1 MAVLEFHER
10 LFKVSSG
17 VTKKVDSTINERA
30 QKLLKSLVEIYIRE
44 GQPVGSSTLVKSS
57 NLDLSPAT
65 VRNVI
70 SDLERMGL
78 VSSPHTSSG
87 RVPTA
92 KGYRLFVDRLLT
104 VKPLDGEEVRTL
116 QAQINSKEST
126 HSVLESAT
134 KALSA
139 ITQLAGVVTI
149 PRNTRNQIR
158 QIEFIPLSE
167 RRILAIL
174 VYDEHNVENRI
185 IHTDNQFTQAELLR
199 IANFLNAEFLGH
211 DVQTIRH
218 RLLESMSVARE
229 SMDRMMLSAISMA
242 NQVFQQDSKNP
253 DFIMAGEFNLMAY
266 TEMADI
272 AKLRQLFET
281 FSEKQ
286 TILNLLDQSLR
297 APGLQIYIGKEAG
310 YDALQDCS
318 VITASYSDENE
329 VIGSLAVIGPTRM
342 AYDRIIPIVDVTAN
356 MLGSIMK
363 QHN

>member
-1 MAVLEFHER
+1 M
-10 LFKVSSG
+10 
-17 VTKKVDSTINERA
+17 TKKVDSTINERA
-30 QKLLKSLVEIYIRE
+30 QKLLKSLVEIYIRD

-70 SDLERMGL
+70 ADLERMGL
-78 VSSPHTSSG
+78 VSSPHTSAG

-104 VKPLDGEEVRTL
+104 VKPLDTNEVHNL
-116 QAQINSKEST
+116 KSQIHNQEST

-149 PRNTRNQIR
+149 PRNTRNRIR
-158 QIEFIPLSE
+158 QIEFIALSE

-185 IHTDNQFTQAELLR
+185 IHTEHQFAQTELVR
-199 IANFLNAEFLGH
+199 IANYLNAEFLGH
-211 DVQTIRH
+211 DVHTIRQ
-218 RLLESMSVARE
+218 RLLDSMRKAKD
-229 SMDRMMLSAISMA
+229 SMDKMMLNAIAMA
-242 NQVFQQDSKNP
+242 NQIFQQDSNNP
-253 DFIMAGEFNLMAY
+253 DYIMAGELNLMAY

-272 AKLRQLFET
+272 SKLRQLFET

-286 TILNLLDQSLR
+286 AILNLLDQSLR
-297 APGLQIYIGKEAG
+297 APGLQIYIGMEAG

-318 VITASYSDENE
+318 VITASYSAENE

-356 MLGSIMK
+356 LLGSIMK

>member
-1 MAVLEFHER
+1 M
-10 LFKVSSG
+10 
-17 VTKKVDSTINERA
+17 TKKVDSTINERA

-44 GQPVGSSTLVKSS
+44 GQPVGSSKLVKSS

-70 SDLERMGL
+70 ADLERMGL
-78 VSSPHTSSG
+78 VSSPHTSAG

-104 VKPLDGEEVRTL
+104 VKPLNSNEVVSL
-116 QAQINSKEST
+116 EAQINNKQST
-126 HSVLESAT
+126 HSLLESAS

-149 PRNTRNQIR
+149 PRDTRNHIR

-185 IHTDNQFTQAELLR
+185 IHTEGQFTQTALLR
-199 IANFLNAEFLGH
+199 IANYLNAEFLGH
-211 DVQTIRH
+211 DVQTIRR
-218 RLLESMSVARE
+218 RLLESMSMARE
-229 SMDRMMLSAISMA
+229 SMDKLMLDAISMA

-253 DFIMAGEFNLMAY
+253 DYIMAGELNLMAY

-272 AKLRQLFET
+272 SKLRQLFET

-286 TILNLLDQSLR
+286 TILNLLDQSLQ
-297 APGLQIYIGKEAG
+297 APGLQIYIGQEAG

-318 VITASYSDENE
+318 VVSASYCNDNNE

-356 MLGSIMK
+356 LLGSIIN
-363 QHN
+363 QQNN